1 MAHCPH
7 CQEEV
12 SNPDGDV
19 LRLGE
24 FFKEEAEDVDV
35 SIQQHIQLNC
45 PSCEA
50 ILGYL
55 ALGAATG
62 G

>member
-1 MAHCPH
+1 MAQCPH

-12 SNPDGDV
+12 PEPEGDV
-19 LRLGE
+19 LRMDEL
-24 FFKEEAEDVDV
+24 FNEEAEDVDV
-35 SIQQHIQLNC
+35 SVQQYIQLKC
-45 PSCEA
+45 PGCKA

-55 ALGAATG
+55 ALGVATG

>member
-1 MAHCPH
+1 MDEFFD
-7 CQEEV
+7 EEV
-12 SNPDGDV
+12 KN
-19 LRLGE
+19 
-24 FFKEEAEDVDV
+24 VDV
-35 SIQQHIQLNC
+35 SVQQHVQLKC
-45 PSCEA
+45 PGCKA